1 MNGFVPSELEGWDE
15 IIELAGRDNTPSRGQ
30 AKAKAAQKQVL
41 AMVNLGNSMLSMQ
54 KVIGTRLESLT
65 NQIKKA
71 NDASDRISRR
81 TFWLTIV
88 LVIATI
94 AQAVAAL
101 ITIKVA
107 SGK

>member
-1 MNGFVPSELEGWDE
+1 MSGFVPSELEGWDE
-15 IIELAGRDNTPSRGQ
+15 IIELAGRDNTPSQGQ
-30 AKAKAAQKQVL
+30 AKAKAAQKQAL
-41 AMVNLGNSMLSMQ
+41 AMVNLGNSMLSLQ

-65 NQIKKA
+65 TQIENA
-71 NDASDRISRR
+71 NAATDRISRR

-94 AQAVAAL
+94 AQAIAAL
-101 ITIKVA
+101 IALKIA